1 MNKENILKYLKINY
15 AVAFIATFVVVVAFE
30 SGFITKGLLAN
41 HISSSNY
48 YMLQVVTIMLT
59 VMLIPLAIKGFTN
72 SIAKAGDMDD
82 RSALNLYYKKSL
94 QRISLL
100 FIVIVINEFAY
111 YGVGYEGAL
120 YCGLFGYGSMIYSF
134 PTRMVM
140 EQFLQGKTD
149 K

>member
-1 MNKENILKYLKINY
+1 
-15 AVAFIATFVVVVAFE
+15 
-30 SGFITKGLLAN
+30 
-41 HISSSNY
+41 
-48 YMLQVVTIMLT
+48 
-59 VMLIPLAIKGFTN
+59 MLIPLAIKGFTN